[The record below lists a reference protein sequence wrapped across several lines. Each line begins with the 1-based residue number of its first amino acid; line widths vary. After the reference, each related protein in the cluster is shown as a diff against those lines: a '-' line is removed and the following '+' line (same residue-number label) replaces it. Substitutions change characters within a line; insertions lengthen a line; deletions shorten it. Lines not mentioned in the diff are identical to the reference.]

1 MQLNFKSIHLFGHFT
16 SLCPAI
22 HSPPL
27 SPRHSYPWRQKNP
40 CLEPLGGKTSDNNSD
55 AEGLSLKCLIAI
67 DLPQSPLYFHT
78 ILIVLYS

>member
-27 SPRHSYPWRQKNP
+27 SPRHSYPWRQKILVWSH
-40 CLEPLGGKTSDNNSD
+40 LEAKPVT
-55 AEGLSLKCLIAI
+55 
-67 DLPQSPLYFHT
+67 T
-78 ILIVLYS
+78 IVKPKVFRSSA